1 MPSGRGLATD
11 ARLWR
16 ESLAQSLPKGHSL
29 IGSYPLSVQY
39 VVNDQ
44 GQPVQVLLD
53 IADYEELLERI
64 EDTDAIRMLEGMKQS
79 SREYISFDDLT
90 TSLGV
95 HV

>member
-1 MPSGRGLATD
+1 MT
-11 ARLWR
+11 
-16 ESLAQSLPKGHSL
+16 
-29 IGSYPLSVQY
+29 GSYPMSVQY

-64 EDTDAIRMLEGMKQS
+64 EDTEALRMLEGLKETP
-79 SREYISFDDLT
+79 REYMSFEDLT
-90 TSLGV
+90 ASLGV